1 MAGRSLAVPHP
12 ALVDEPLLVVAEGL
26 FLRPDQPP
34 LVGAAGRAA
43 AVTHRRPGG
52 PQLGDRPH
60 NGVGDRPVAVPGRA
74 AGGPEANHDP
84 VRAAETAVA
93 ATGAVSTPVDRVR
106 LASVGLVA
114 ACGLAGRHLRLL
126 AVKQVWLP
134 TGQPAPGRRP
144 RPQLSDPE

>member
-12 ALVDEPLLVVAEGL
+12 ALVGEPLLVVAEGL

-43 AVTHRRPGG
+43 AVTHRRAGG

-74 AGGPEANHDP
+74 AGGPEPNHAP

-93 ATGAVSTPVDRVR
+93 ATGAVSTPVDRVC

-114 ACGLAGRHLRLL
+114 ACGLAGRHLRPPPLGAGWL
-126 AVKQVWLP
+126 A
-134 TGQPAPGRRP
+134 A
-144 RPQLSDPE
+144 